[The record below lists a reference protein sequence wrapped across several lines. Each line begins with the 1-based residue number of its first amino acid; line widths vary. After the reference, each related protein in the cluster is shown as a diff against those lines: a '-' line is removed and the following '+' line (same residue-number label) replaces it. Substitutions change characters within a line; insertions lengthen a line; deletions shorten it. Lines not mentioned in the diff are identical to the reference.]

1 LAGFNLM
8 LTVIIPSYN
17 EEARIGSCLD
27 AIIAQSGLPDGHAI
41 QIIVAANGCH
51 DHTVKRAKEKA
62 ATLQERGFDLV
73 VLDIAQGN
81 KMNALNQAEEAATY
95 EMRAFLDADVILS
108 NHVLVELVDI
118 LSADTPR
125 YASGTVCIPRPKSMI
140 SRAFAKVWTN
150 LPFFRDGVPGIG
162 LYAVNAKGRARWGA
176 FPEIYSDDRFVRLQF
191 APDERFKTKATYQWP
206 LPEGFGN
213 LVHVRHRWSEG
224 NIELAE
230 QYPELL
236 ANESQH
242 NKTMSS
248 VWGLFR
254 TPLSSAVYVAIFI
267 VSNFRA
273 NRSAH
278 SETFVWRRG
287 RD

>member
-1 LAGFNLM
+1 M
-8 LTVIIPSYN
+8 LTVIVPSCN
-17 EEARIGSCLD
+17 EEKQIQKCLD
-27 AIIAQSGLPDGHAI
+27 AVAAQLHLPSEHRI
-41 QIIVAANGCH
+41 QVIVAANGCH
-51 DHTVKRAKEKA
+51 DRTVDLAIEKE
-62 ATLQERGFDLV
+62 ATLKASGFDLL

-81 KMNALNQAEEAATY
+81 KMNALNQAEKVAAHET
-95 EMRAFLDADVILS
+95 RAFLDADVILS

-118 LSADTPR
+118 LTADAPR
-125 YASGTVCIPRPKSMI
+125 YASGKVCIPRPKSMI

-162 LYAVNAKGRARWGA
+162 LYATNAKGRARWGE
-176 FPEIYSDDRFVRLQF
+176 FPAIYSDDRFVRLQF
-191 APDERFKTKATYQWP
+191 APHERFKTKATYQWP
-206 LPEGFGN
+206 LPEGFSN

-254 TPLSSAVYVAIFI
+254 TPFSSAIYVLIFI
-267 VSNFRA
+267 VSNLRA
-273 NRSAH
+273 KRSAN